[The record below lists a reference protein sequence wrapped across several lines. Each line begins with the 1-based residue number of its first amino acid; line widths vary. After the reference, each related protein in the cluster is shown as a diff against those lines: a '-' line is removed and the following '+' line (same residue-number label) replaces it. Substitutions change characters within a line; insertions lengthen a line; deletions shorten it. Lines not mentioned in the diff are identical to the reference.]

1 MKQIRKK
8 LEVQCYSCNAIILKD
23 NSEVKRNEKLG
34 RNNFCSI
41 SCSKKTP
48 ENIAHILSVRNKDVS
63 LLIPDNRRDEFT
75 GFREHLL
82 RAKRRT
88 QNVDITLEYLKEI
101 WDNQQGICPYSK
113 VKLEFVNQKSRNN
126 PIYTMSLDRIDSNLG
141 YIKGNIQFISIAMN
155 LMKNSM
161 TEEEMKEL
169 LLILKYSPD

>member
-8 LEVQCYSCNAIILKD
+8 LEVHCYSCNAIILKD

-41 SCSKKTP
+41 SCSKKLP
-48 ENIAHILSVRNKDVS
+48 ENIEMLSSYRSSAHLNAGNK
-63 LLIPDNRRDEFT
+63 RDEFT

-82 RAKRRT
+82 RAKRRS
-88 QNVDITLEYLKEI
+88 QDVNITLVDLKET
-101 WDNQQGICPYSK
+101 WEQQQGICPYSK
-113 VKLEFVNQKSRNN
+113 VQLQFVNLKIRNN
-126 PIYTMSLDRIDSNLG
+126 PIYTMSLDRKDSNLG

-161 TEEEMKEL
+161 KEEEMQEL
-169 LLILKYSPD
+169 LNILKHTVD

>member
-23 NSEVKRNEKLG
+23 DSEVKRNERLG

-48 ENIAHILSVRNKDVS
+48 ENLEMLTTHRNSAHLNAG
-63 LLIPDNRRDEFT
+63 NRRDEFT

-82 RAKRRT
+82 RAKRRA
-88 QNVDITLEYLKEI
+88 QNVDITLEDLKET
-101 WDNQQGICPYSK
+101 WNNQQGICPYSK

-126 PIYTMSLDRIDSNLG
+126 PIYTMSLDRINSNLG

>member
-1 MKQIRKK
+1 MKQVRKK

-41 SCSKKTP
+41 SCSKKIP
-48 ENIAHILSVRNKDVS
+48 ENIEMLAINRTSVHLNAG
-63 LLIPDNRRDEFT
+63 NRRDEFT

-88 QNVDITLEYLKEI
+88 QNVDITLEDLKET
-101 WDNQQGICPYSK
+101 WDSQQSICPYSK

-126 PIYTMSLDRIDSNLG
+126 PIYTMSLDRINSNLG
-141 YIKGNIQFISIAMN
+141 YVKGNIQFISIAMN

-161 TEEEMKEL
+161 TEKEMQEL
-169 LLILKYSPD
+169 LNILKYSPD